1 MEQQD
6 SRLRNKVKPHRHTI
20 QHNLTCRQ
28 TFSLQRTSS
37 TTSAMISTTKFY
49 SGKLRLMTLENR
61 QMLNLKKENEV
72 DQEKLNKKS
81 KRLFFMDLFR
91 LSQ

>member
-1 MEQQD
+1 
-6 SRLRNKVKPHRHTI
+6 
-20 QHNLTCRQ
+20 
-28 TFSLQRTSS
+28 
-37 TTSAMISTTKFY
+37 
-49 SGKLRLMTLENR
+49 MTLENR

-81 KRLFFMDLFR
+81 QRLFFMDLFR

>member
-1 MEQQD
+1 
-6 SRLRNKVKPHRHTI
+6 
-20 QHNLTCRQ
+20 
-28 TFSLQRTSS
+28 
-37 TTSAMISTTKFY
+37 
-49 SGKLRLMTLENR
+49 MTLENR